1 MQRRQ
6 IFRAIKNLRLGDG
19 GNSIGEN
26 RLNDSDKSRVK
37 HYVRCLQE

>member
-6 IFRAIKNLRLGDG
+6 IFRAIKNLRFGDG